1 MNKNDEVVIKMIDF
15 SPLRQTIKEKNMRMS
30 DLRDTVL
37 SSRTLAKIT
46 KNEDVYISTI
56 EKICLFLDVPIEK
69 VVRFTPDG
77 SKNN

>member
-1 MNKNDEVVIKMIDF
+1 MIDF
-15 SPLRQTIKEKNMRMS
+15 SPLRKTLEEKNMVIS
-30 DLRDTVL
+30 DMRD
-37 SSRTLAKIT
+37 KILHSKT
-46 KNEDVYISTI
+46 IAAINRNGDVNLSTI